1 MVVLSWASS
10 SSLGPPFYFIF
21 FVVFFVK
28 SSFGRRRK
36 AASSFGGAKQK
47 RGVVCVCVSRARAF
61 DTVTLTQGKEREGKK
76 WVKKQRDFFFFENFV
91 SIIKP

>member
-1 MVVLSWASS
+1 MGIVVVAWPTIL
-10 SSLGPPFYFIF
+10 FYLLRRLLCK
-21 FVVFFVK
+21 VVVWK
-28 SSFGRRRK
+28 KKEGRVVVWRCQ
-36 AASSFGGAKQK
+36 AKT
-47 RGVVCVCVSRARAF
+47 RSGVRVCVSRARAF